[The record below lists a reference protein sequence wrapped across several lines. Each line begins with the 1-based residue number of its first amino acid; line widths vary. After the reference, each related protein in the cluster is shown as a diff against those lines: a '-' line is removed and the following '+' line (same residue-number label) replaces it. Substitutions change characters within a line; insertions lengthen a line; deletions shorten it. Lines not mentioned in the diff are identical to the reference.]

1 MGDFEEKIQ
10 ELENKLKAYRE
21 ANGLDAKR
29 DSDNDVKSEL
39 HEITELLKGMQ
50 PKQKSKLD
58 ERFEKKKRRNGNWY

>member
-1 MGDFEEKIQ
+1 MEDLKEK
-10 ELENKLKAYRE
+10 LEALEAKVNDYRE

-29 DSDNDVKSEL
+29 SDNDVKQEL

>member
-1 MGDFEEKIQ
+1 MGDFEEKLQ
-10 ELENKLKAYRE
+10 ELENKVKAYRE

-29 DSDNDVKSEL
+29 SDNDVKSEL

>member
-1 MGDFEEKIQ
+1 MGDFEEKLQ
-10 ELENKLKAYRE
+10 ELENKVKAYRE

-29 DSDNDVKSEL
+29 SDNDVKSEL

-58 ERFEKKKRRNGNWY
+58 ERFEKKKKRNGNWY

>member
-1 MGDFEEKIQ
+1 MEDLKEK
-10 ELENKLKAYRE
+10 LEALEAKVKAYRE

-29 DSDNDVKSEL
+29 SDNDVKQEL